1 MRDIS
6 SRLTI
11 IASNGSDFQFLFK
24 QSPFS
29 QVVEFYVEA
38 LHIEDCLVHEIFNV
52 DTYVHFAIVRD
63 NKVVAAITGSP
74 VDEAEVH
81 IDHLA
86 VKPEARG
93 SGLGRSLV
101 DHFIRFSRAHHFK
114 SITLFSVETVIDF

>member
-1 MRDIS
+1 MHPIS
-6 SRLTI
+6 KCKI
-11 IASNGSDFQFLFK
+11 I
-24 QSPFS
+24 
-29 QVVEFYVEA
+29 
-38 LHIEDCLVHEIFNV
+38 NV
-52 DTYVHFAIVRD
+52 DKYVHFEILRE

-101 DHFIRFSRAHHFK
+101 DRFIRFSRAHHFK
-114 SITLFSVETVIDF
+114 SITLFSVETAIGF